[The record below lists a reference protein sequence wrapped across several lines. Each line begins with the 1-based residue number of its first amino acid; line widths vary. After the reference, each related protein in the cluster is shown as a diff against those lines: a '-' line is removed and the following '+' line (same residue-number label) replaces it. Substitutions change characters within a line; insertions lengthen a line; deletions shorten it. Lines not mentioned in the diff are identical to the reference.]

1 MSQPHTDLVSEER
14 ASSEPDYSLALE
26 EARRGFDALADEVT
40 TVRNRAVSKP
50 MSGFAEVQRER
61 TRYITDV
68 FE

>member
-1 MSQPHTDLVSEER
+1 MSQPHTGLVSEEQ
-14 ASSEPDYSLALE
+14 ASSEPDSLTLE
-26 EARRGFDALADEVT
+26 AAGRGFDALADEVT

-50 MSGFAEVQRER
+50 MSGFTEVQRER